1 MEEKKKIG
9 FTCGAFDILHS
20 GHALMLKECKDICD
34 YLIVG
39 LQVDPSIDRSKKN
52 KPVQS
57 LKERKIMLE
66 SIKWVDEI
74 IVYETEENLY
84 QILNNMWE
92 MGKIDVR
99 IIGEDWKGKKF
110 TGHDLQIE
118 VHYNSRNHVWS
129 SSSLRDR
136 IYLAETNKRKI

>member
-1 MEEKKKIG
+1 
-9 FTCGAFDILHS
+9 
-20 GHALMLKECKDICD
+20 
-34 YLIVG
+34 
-39 LQVDPSIDRSKKN
+39 
-52 KPVQS
+52 
-57 LKERKIMLE
+57 MLE

-118 VHYNSRNHVWS
+118 VRYNSRNHVWS